1 MEAFSFSCWAYG
13 SVWFF
18 FICLGLQRFSNSAIV
33 LTPALLVY
41 CMLIVLL
48 EWLCHVYLPT
58 ALGIFLLSGACWYVL
73 GVISPRKM
81 LPVSGKAVLITGCDS
96 GFGQAVAYK
105 LDSMGFQVV
114 ATVLNIDG
122 PGAKELQQMCSNRL
136 KLIQVDLTKPKDIQK
151 ALELTKTQI
160 AGRGLWGLVNNAGIC
175 VHFGDAELSLMS
187 NYRGCMEVN
196 FFGTLEITKAF
207 LPLLRCS
214 KGRIVTISSPAGDQ
228 PFPFLAAYGSSKA
241 ALTRVMDTFRFEL
254 ECWGVKVSIIQPGC
268 YKTGPFNDLSRWEH
282 QHEHH
287 LASLPEEL
295 LQDYGEE
302 YVSEIKRL
310 FLKIGDMASEDL
322 APVVECITDALLA
335 AEPKVRYFTG
345 KGLWL
350 IYFIGNHMPFFVSDR
365 FFRGFFLNNKVI
377 PRALHKQQKEV
388 VEE

>member
-214 KGRIVTISSPAGDQ
+214 KGRIVTISSPAG
-228 PFPFLAAYGSSKA
+228 
-241 ALTRVMDTFRFEL
+241 
-254 ECWGVKVSIIQPGC
+254 
-268 YKTGPFNDLSRWEH
+268 PFNDLSRWEH